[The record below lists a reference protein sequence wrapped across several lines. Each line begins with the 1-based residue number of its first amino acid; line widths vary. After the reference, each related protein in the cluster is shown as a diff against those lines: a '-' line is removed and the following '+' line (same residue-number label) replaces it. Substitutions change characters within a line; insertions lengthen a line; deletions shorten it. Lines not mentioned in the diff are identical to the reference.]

1 MFRFI
6 WWTHTSC
13 EHVHISIDLKIYCF
27 ISCSVKEQR
36 TNCALDSSQLW
47 FLKDYF
53 SKYLVHLKPH
63 ILYFPVD
70 AALFEWTCDFFSIVL
85 ALCYCDTCES
95 GIGHWTIF
103 FCSKRAT
110 EQYTNLSRTETS
122 PQDFYWRRNMN
133 LELLGNVKLFIWRK
147 DCM

>member
-85 ALCYCDTCES
+85 ALCCCDTCES

-103 FCSKRAT
+103 FV
-110 EQYTNLSRTETS
+110 QNV
-122 PQDFYWRRNMN
+122 PQSNI
-133 LELLGNVKLFIWRK
+133 LTCQGQKLHLRIFIGEEIWTLNS
-147 DCM
+147 